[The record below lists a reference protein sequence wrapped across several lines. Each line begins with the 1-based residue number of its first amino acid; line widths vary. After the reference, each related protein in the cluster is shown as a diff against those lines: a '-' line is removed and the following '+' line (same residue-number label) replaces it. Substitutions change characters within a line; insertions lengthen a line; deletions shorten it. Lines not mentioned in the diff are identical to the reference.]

1 MLMAPPASSDGS
13 EAGFSSSSTRTTAV
27 SSRASYAASIAVLP
41 LSTSRL
47 SCGGGGDSRSCS
59 QHLAAAGPVNMRLA
73 AAAAS
78 AQRPPAGWSTGSLQ
92 AAAMLAAGATG
103 DPLSTASGVCG
114 GDAAARPY
122 AVHRTKCG
130 LYMDPELHVLCLE
143 LALHLLVTPTGQ
155 LDSVQLPHEP
165 SGACTH
171 WSHPPHAPPLPTR
184 GGLSC
189 DWLLCVF
196 Q

>member
-1 MLMAPPASSDGS
+1 MPRLNMTQVHQQTGHLAMLLAPPGSSDGS
-13 EAGFSSSSTRTTAV
+13 EAGFSSSSTRTTTAA
-27 SSRASYAASIAVLP
+27 SRASYAASIAVLP

-47 SCGGGGDSRSCS
+47 SCGGGGDNSSRSCS
-59 QHLAAAGPVNMRLA
+59 HHLAAAGPVNMRLA

-78 AQRPPAGWSTGSLQ
+78 AQRQPSGWSTGSLQ

-103 DPLSTASGVCG
+103 ADPLCTPSAHMCG

-122 AVHRTKCG
+122 AVHRAKCG

-165 SGACTH
+165 SGA
-171 WSHPPHAPPLPTR
+171 
-184 GGLSC
+184 
-189 DWLLCVF
+189 
-196 Q
+196 